1 MGIVCHPL
9 GVNYRSIDVCPL
21 QFVSSNYVRL
31 KTSTYFSHENK
42 GLQTRMKRKK
52 IVSYK
57 GPRDGKPSPGNPR
70 GKVSFPLRVPPEGEK
85 HGVGME
91 NSLTEIIDKGAECVS
106 KIKPHTTTM
115 RRS

>member
-1 MGIVCHPL
+1 
-9 GVNYRSIDVCPL
+9 
-21 QFVSSNYVRL
+21 
-31 KTSTYFSHENK
+31 
-42 GLQTRMKRKK
+42 MKRKK